1 MTESQIFSRPVRLNS
16 VNKNFIIYWSLYV
29 LSSRGSRRALYGPV
43 HALRVIRAFL
53 SNVFR

>member
-1 MTESQIFSRPVRLNS
+1 MTESQIFPRPVRLNS
-16 VNKNFIIYWSLYV
+16 VNKNFIIYWSSYV